1 VNSHSHYADW
11 KGWQERPFGECRA
24 DEALYF
30 KAEVAKPLGTAHARI
45 LEIGFGNGG
54 FLAWAKSVGYECAGI
69 EDNPELV
76 DKARRAGFE
85 AFANVNELREK
96 RGNPAFD
103 AVVAFDV
110 FEHIPF
116 DRLESLFRDVRNLL
130 PVGGLFVARFPN
142 GDSPY
147 GRAYQHG
154 DPTHVTTLGQGM
166 IRYLAR
172 RSRFEV
178 ARLKAPELPVRGV
191 GLARKVK
198 RLFVRSL
205 RAIHQPA
212 VHFLY
217 YSGEPIVLTANTVA
231 WLRAT
236 GTNAAPSGASCEKN
250 F

>member
-1 VNSHSHYADW
+1 MNSHSHYADW
-11 KGWQERPFGECRA
+11 KGWRDRPFGECPD

-30 KAEVAKPLGTAHARI
+30 RAEVARPLGKAQARI

-54 FLAWAKSVGYECAGI
+54 FLAWARSAGYECAGV
-69 EDNPELV
+69 EESPELV
-76 DKARRAGFE
+76 DKARRAGFQ
-85 AFANVNELREK
+85 AFASVNELRENL
-96 RGNPAFD
+96 GNPAFD

-166 IRYLAR
+166 IRYLAA
-172 RSRFEV
+172 RSSFEV

-191 GLARKVK
+191 GFARKLK
-198 RLFVRSL
+198 RLAVRSL

-212 VHFLY
+212 IHFLY
-217 YSGEPIVLTANTVA
+217 YSGESIVLTANAVA

-236 GTNAAPSGASCEKN
+236 DTNVARSGASGDKYL
-250 F
+250 